1 MSYYGYERLRPGDAL
16 GIDMATVTKSLSDDL
31 KAYEQKK
38 ADETAG
44 IANTSREFAELL
56 GKMPTSFNQEYN
68 RFFGDT
74 SQAAMQSASKVNQQF
89 NNGDIDKRTYDI
101 LMANLNSQVS
111 MTVDSMTK
119 YATMVNDIEE
129 KKAAGELSDYDLF
142 KLSQIQKFSDLGNVS
157 IAFDPNSYQA
167 SLIKVGEGK
176 EGGYE
181 VMPINQYFN
190 GVNMKFQGQYDTAG
204 AINSTLKNF
213 AGERDITTAQGKQEV
228 GAFIQTNE
236 GKSAL
241 KNAAQAM
248 LSQPTALRGFAMANT
263 IYNIDEKGNLTDE
276 VVEFNYATTD
286 INDYT
291 VGGYIPENEL
301 KKLQDKNPY
310 LFYEDLSGRLYE
322 SDKAKEII
330 LKNAEQM
337 LRGAADYTRV
347 EARTV
352 IDKGASFTNAK
363 QAVNAI
369 KDSGFQP
376 SKEILTSLL
385 EKAGF
390 SDEEVK
396 SFSGELIKDDK
407 DLKEGEKKRR
417 NAAAQNEFKKWFP
430 TWLTE
435 TPPNAATKYDY
446 NTVVKMFETSPFD
459 IIQDNGSIKVL
470 YEGEEFYDFGESAV
484 RIPKENMTA
493 SERKATFDFFK
504 NKMRAKLG
512 DAESAQIMLTVDP
525 SIRENIIKVD
535 DTDKTVTD
543 SLDYTD
549 L

>member
-44 IANTSREFAELL
+44 VANTSREFAELL

-74 SQAAMQSASKVNQQF
+74 SQVAMQAASKVNKQF
-89 NNGDIDKRTYDI
+89 ANGDIDKRSYDI

-119 YATMVNDIEE
+119 YATMINDIEE
-129 KKAAGELSDYDLF
+129 KKAAGELSDEDLF
-142 KLSQIQKFSDLGNVS
+142 KLSQLQEFSDLGNVS
-157 IAFDPNSYQA
+157 IAFDPESYQA
-167 SLIKVGEGK
+167 SLIKIGEGIK
-176 EGGYE
+176 GGYDI
-181 VMPINQYFN
+181 MSINQYFN
-190 GVNMKFQGQYDTAG
+190 GINMKFQGQYDTAG
-204 AINSTLKNF
+204 AITSTLKNLT
-213 AGERDITTAQGKQEV
+213 GVQDITTASGKQEV
-228 GAFIQTNE
+228 GRFISTDK
-236 GKSAL
+236 GKEAL
-241 KNAAQAM
+241 ANASEAM

-263 IYNIDEKGNLTDE
+263 IKDGENTVNFE
-276 VVEFNYATTD
+276 YASVPME
-286 INDYT
+286 YYE
-291 VGGYIPENEL
+291 VGGILTEEKL
-301 KKLQDKNPY
+301 KELQDKNPY
-310 LFYEDLSGRLYE
+310 IFYQDKSGRFYE
-322 SDKAKEII
+322 SDKGKEVI

-337 LRGAADYTRV
+337 LKGAADYTKV

-470 YEGEEFYDFGESAV
+470 YEGEEFYDFGESTV

>member
-44 IANTSREFAELL
+44 VANTSREFAELL

-74 SQAAMQSASKVNQQF
+74 SQVAMQAASKVNKQF
-89 NNGDIDKRTYDI
+89 ANGDIDKRSYDI

-119 YATMVNDIEE
+119 YATMINDIEE
-129 KKAAGELSDYDLF
+129 KKAAGELSDEDLF
-142 KLSQIQKFSDLGNVS
+142 KLSQLQEFSDLGNVS
-157 IAFDPNSYQA
+157 IAFDPESYQA
-167 SLIKVGEGK
+167 SLIKIGEGIK
-176 EGGYE
+176 GGYDI
-181 VMPINQYFN
+181 MSINQYFN
-190 GVNMKFQGQYDTAG
+190 GINMKFQGQYDTAG
-204 AINSTLKNF
+204 AITSTLKNLT
-213 AGERDITTAQGKQEV
+213 GVQDITTASGKQEV
-228 GAFIQTNE
+228 GRFISTDK
-236 GKSAL
+236 GKEAL
-241 KNAAQAM
+241 ANASEAM

-263 IYNIDEKGNLTDE
+263 IKDGENTVNFE
-276 VVEFNYATTD
+276 YASVPME
-286 INDYT
+286 YYE
-291 VGGYIPENEL
+291 VGGILTEEKL
-301 KKLQDKNPY
+301 KELQDKNPY
-310 LFYEDLSGRLYE
+310 IFYQDKSGRFYE
-322 SDKAKEII
+322 SDKGKEVI
-330 LKNAEQM
+330 LKNAEEM
-337 LRGAADYTRV
+337 LKGAADYTKV

-470 YEGEEFYDFGESAV
+470 YEGEEFYDFGESTV

>member
-1 MSYYGYERLRPGDAL
+1 
-16 GIDMATVTKSLSDDL
+16 
-31 KAYEQKK
+31 
-38 ADETAG
+38 
-44 IANTSREFAELL
+44 
-56 GKMPTSFNQEYN
+56 
-68 RFFGDT
+68 
-74 SQAAMQSASKVNQQF
+74 MQ
-89 NNGDIDKRTYDI
+89 
-101 LMANLNSQVS
+101 
-111 MTVDSMTK
+111 
-119 YATMVNDIEE
+119 
-129 KKAAGELSDYDLF
+129 
-142 KLSQIQKFSDLGNVS
+142 
-157 IAFDPNSYQA
+157 
-167 SLIKVGEGK
+167 
-176 EGGYE
+176 
-181 VMPINQYFN
+181 
-190 GVNMKFQGQYDTAG
+190 
-204 AINSTLKNF
+204 
-213 AGERDITTAQGKQEV
+213 DITTASGKQEV
-228 GAFIQTNE
+228 GRFISTDK
-236 GKSAL
+236 GKEAL
-241 KNAAQAM
+241 ANASEAM

-263 IYNIDEKGNLTDE
+263 IKDGENTVNFE
-276 VVEFNYATTD
+276 YASVPME
-286 INDYT
+286 YYE
-291 VGGYIPENEL
+291 VGGILTEEKL
-301 KKLQDKNPY
+301 KELQDKNPY
-310 LFYEDLSGRLYE
+310 IFYQDKSGRFYE
-322 SDKAKEII
+322 SDKGKEVI

-337 LRGAADYTRV
+337 LKGAADYTKV

-470 YEGEEFYDFGESAV
+470 YEGEEFYDFGESTV

>member
-44 IANTSREFAELL
+44 VANTSREFAELL

-74 SQAAMQSASKVNQQF
+74 SQVAMQAASKVNKQF
-89 NNGDIDKRTYDI
+89 ANGDIDKRSYDI

-119 YATMVNDIEE
+119 YATMINDIEE
-129 KKAAGELSDYDLF
+129 KKAAGELSDEDLF
-142 KLSQIQKFSDLGNVS
+142 KLSQLQEFSDLGNVS
-157 IAFDPNSYQA
+157 IAFDPESYQA
-167 SLIKVGEGK
+167 SLIKIGEGMK
-176 EGGYE
+176 GGYDI
-181 VMPINQYFN
+181 MSINQYFN
-190 GVNMKFQGQYDTAG
+190 GINMKFQGQYDTTG
-204 AINSTLKNF
+204 AITSTLKNLT
-213 AGERDITTAQGKQEV
+213 GVQDITTASGKQEV
-228 GAFIQTNE
+228 GRFISTDK
-236 GKSAL
+236 GKEAL
-241 KNAAQAM
+241 ANASEAM
-248 LSQPTALRGFAMANT
+248 LSQPTALRGFAMSNT
-263 IYNIDEKGNLTDE
+263 IKDGEDIVNFE
-276 VVEFNYATTD
+276 YASVPME
-286 INDYT
+286 YYE
-291 VGGYIPENEL
+291 VGGILTEEKL
-301 KKLQDKNPY
+301 KELQDKNPY
-310 LFYEDLSGRLYE
+310 IFYQDKSGRFYE
-322 SDKAKEII
+322 SDKGKEVI

-337 LRGAADYTRV
+337 LKGAADYTKV

-470 YEGEEFYDFGESAV
+470 YEGEEFYDFGESTV

>member
-44 IANTSREFAELL
+44 VANTSREFAELL

-74 SQAAMQSASKVNQQF
+74 SQVAMQAASKVNKQF
-89 NNGDIDKRTYDI
+89 ANGDIDKRSYDI

-119 YATMVNDIEE
+119 YATMINDIEE
-129 KKAAGELSDYDLF
+129 KKAAGELSDEDLF
-142 KLSQIQKFSDLGNVS
+142 KLSQLQEFSDLGNVS
-157 IAFDPNSYQA
+157 IAFDPESYQA
-167 SLIKVGEGK
+167 SLIKIGEGMK
-176 EGGYE
+176 GGYDI
-181 VMPINQYFN
+181 MSINQYFN
-190 GVNMKFQGQYDTAG
+190 GINMKFQGQYDTTG
-204 AINSTLKNF
+204 AITSTLKNLT
-213 AGERDITTAQGKQEV
+213 GVQDITTASGKQEV
-228 GAFIQTNE
+228 GRFISTDK
-236 GKSAL
+236 GKEAL
-241 KNAAQAM
+241 ANASEAM

-263 IYNIDEKGNLTDE
+263 IKDGENTVNFE
-276 VVEFNYATTD
+276 YASVPME
-286 INDYT
+286 YYE
-291 VGGYIPENEL
+291 VGGILTEEKL
-301 KKLQDKNPY
+301 KELQDKNPY
-310 LFYEDLSGRLYE
+310 IFYQDKSGRFYE
-322 SDKAKEII
+322 SDKGKEVI
-330 LKNAEQM
+330 LKNAEEM
-337 LRGAADYTRV
+337 LKGAADYTKV

-470 YEGEEFYDFGESAV
+470 YEGEEFYDFGESTV

>member
-44 IANTSREFAELL
+44 VANTSREFAELL

-74 SQAAMQSASKVNQQF
+74 SQVAMQAASKVNKQF
-89 NNGDIDKRTYDI
+89 ANGDIDKRSYDI

-119 YATMVNDIEE
+119 YATMINDIEE
-129 KKAAGELSDYDLF
+129 KKAAGELSDEDLF
-142 KLSQIQKFSDLGNVS
+142 KLSQLQEFSDLGNVS
-157 IAFDPNSYQA
+157 IAFDPESYQA
-167 SLIKVGEGK
+167 SLIKIGEGIK
-176 EGGYE
+176 GGYDI
-181 VMPINQYFN
+181 MSINQYFN
-190 GVNMKFQGQYDTAG
+190 GINMKFQGQYDTAG
-204 AINSTLKNF
+204 AITSTLKNLT
-213 AGERDITTAQGKQEV
+213 GVQDITTASGKQEV
-228 GAFIQTNE
+228 GRFISTDK
-236 GKSAL
+236 GKEAL
-241 KNAAQAM
+241 ANASEAM

-263 IYNIDEKGNLTDE
+263 IKDGENTVNFE
-276 VVEFNYATTD
+276 YASVPME
-286 INDYT
+286 YYE
-291 VGGYIPENEL
+291 VGGILTEEKL
-301 KKLQDKNPY
+301 KELQDKNPY
-310 LFYEDLSGRLYE
+310 IFYQDKSGRFYE
-322 SDKAKEII
+322 SDKGKEVI

-337 LRGAADYTRV
+337 LKGAADYTKV

-430 TWLTE
+430 TWL
-435 TPPNAATKYDY
+435 
-446 NTVVKMFETSPFD
+446 PF
-459 IIQDNGSIKVL
+459 
-470 YEGEEFYDFGESAV
+470 
-484 RIPKENMTA
+484 
-493 SERKATFDFFK
+493 
-504 NKMRAKLG
+504 
-512 DAESAQIMLTVDP
+512 
-525 SIRENIIKVD
+525 
-535 DTDKTVTD
+535 
-543 SLDYTD
+543 
-549 L
+549 

>member
-1 MSYYGYERLRPGDAL
+1 MSYYGYERLRQGDAL

-31 KAYEQKK
+31 KAYEKKK
-38 ADETAG
+38 ADDAAG
-44 IANTSREFAELL
+44 VATTSREFAELL

-347 EARTV
+347 DPIETSNFDDNIKTILDLTLIAQRSGQV
-352 IDKGASFTNAK
+352 IDKESLGILLAGAKGGLDFEALSSALGSGMFTDVPVKISAAELK
-363 QAVNAI
+363 EQQEREKAMRDAI
-369 KDSGFQP
+369 KIDEAKAYLKKNLFTVDGAFKIPDEGKVYTDS
-376 SKEILTSLL
+376 EIEEFLTPLGL
-385 EKAGF
+385 N
-390 SDEEVK
+390 
-396 SFSGELIKDDK
+396 IQKDDDK
-407 DLKEGEKKRR
+407 NVIVYNGNTAVLNLGEDVTKERMELLKTALIAGSEDDIYALFRR
-417 NAAAQNEFKKWFP
+417 SNP
-430 TWLTE
+430 
-435 TPPNAATKYDY
+435 DY
-446 NTVVKMFETSPFD
+446 T
-459 IIQDNGSIKVL
+459 
-470 YEGEEFYDFGESAV
+470 YEGDVVVEEEF
-484 RIPKENMTA
+484 I
-493 SERKATFDFFK
+493 
-504 NKMRAKLG
+504 
-512 DAESAQIMLTVDP
+512 
-525 SIRENIIKVD
+525 
-535 DTDKTVTD
+535 
-543 SLDYTD
+543 LD
-549 L
+549 

>member
-44 IANTSREFAELL
+44 VANTSREFAELL

-74 SQAAMQSASKVNQQF
+74 SQVAMQAASKVNKQF
-89 NNGDIDKRTYDI
+89 ANGDIDKRSYDI

-119 YATMVNDIEE
+119 YATMINDIEE
-129 KKAAGELSDYDLF
+129 KKAAGELSDEDLF
-142 KLSQIQKFSDLGNVS
+142 KLSQLQEFSDLGNVS
-157 IAFDPNSYQA
+157 IAFDPESYQA
-167 SLIKVGEGK
+167 SLIKIGEGVK
-176 EGGYE
+176 GGYDI
-181 VMPINQYFN
+181 MSINQYFN
-190 GVNMKFQGQYDTAG
+190 GINMKFQGQYDTTG
-204 AINSTLKNF
+204 AITSTLKNLT
-213 AGERDITTAQGKQEV
+213 GVQDITTASGKQEV
-228 GAFIQTNE
+228 GRFISTDK
-236 GKSAL
+236 GKEAL
-241 KNAAQAM
+241 ANASEAM

-263 IYNIDEKGNLTDE
+263 IKDGEDIVNFE
-276 VVEFNYATTD
+276 YASVPME
-286 INDYT
+286 YYE
-291 VGGYIPENEL
+291 VGGILTEEKL
-301 KKLQDKNPY
+301 KELQDKNPY
-310 LFYEDLSGRLYE
+310 IFYQDKSGRFYE
-322 SDKAKEII
+322 SDKGKEVI
-330 LKNAEQM
+330 LKNAEEM
-337 LRGAADYTRV
+337 LKGAADYTKV

-470 YEGEEFYDFGESAV
+470 YEGEEFYDFGESTV